1 MPQYLICKNE
11 KSVLL
16 WALTKVSR
24 RNQVIC
30 SSFAFPG
37 FVGTEQHSYDFQI
50 QVMLAQR
57 FSFHYRPGSGSDLFL
72 PLLVAPRRCLLRTV
86 VQMLHPCI
94 SFLHKHRDFAVLL
107 QFHFFDAVFRNRPI
121 PVYRRIF
128 RIWLFCGRFA
138 KSLASACSGVQHTWV
153 IQLGGM
159 VARVYDQSVDGVV
172 LFEARLVALKLVK
185 CCCPRENQGAVTYTA
200 TGVAFVVRTINLSGW
215 NGNVLGFKIMRV
227 IGVLE

>member
-1 MPQYLICKNE
+1 M
-11 KSVLL
+11 
-16 WALTKVSR
+16 
-24 RNQVIC
+24 IC

-37 FVGTEQHSYDFQI
+37 FVGTAQHLYDFQI
-50 QVMLAQR
+50 QVVLAQR
-57 FSFHYRPGSGSDLFL
+57 FFFHYCPGSRSGLFCS
-72 PLLVAPRRCLLRTV
+72 LLAAPRCCLLCTI

-94 SFLHKHRDFAVLL
+94 SFLHKRRDFAVLL
-107 QFHFFDAVFRNRPI
+107 QFHFFDAVFWNRPS

-128 RIWLFCGRFA
+128 RIWLFCGWFA

-172 LFEARLVALKLVK
+172 LFEARLVALKLVN
-185 CCCPRENQGAVTYTA
+185 CCRPR
-200 TGVAFVVRTINLSGW
+200 
-215 NGNVLGFKIMRV
+215 NVLGFKTMRV